1 MCNNNKSAW
10 TRNSRW
16 QLVRDVQPLCRKFKL
31 HPNNKMKTRNQ
42 SKYHNVRLVGKQG
55 GHSPKESDHPGV
67 EKCTNKSTTS
77 LEKHSDGDQAQVNLP
92 AGPSRVTQT
101 RKKEKDKRQ
110 KWSREDYKEVT
121 YAFYMSIKN

>member
-1 MCNNNKSAW
+1 
-10 TRNSRW
+10 
-16 QLVRDVQPLCRKFKL
+16 
-31 HPNNKMKTRNQ
+31 MKTRNQ

-101 RKKEKDKRQ
+101 RKKEKYKRQ

-121 YAFYMSIKN
+121 YAFYMSLKNPAGSHTENTFSIWRSCNLSNNVVVT